1 MKKTIAL
8 LLLVSTIATFAQ
20 TPKADLVT
28 VNTVRP
34 KKGQKMAFE
43 AAYKQHIAKF
53 HGASDKTN
61 VYEIMS
67 GPNAGF
73 YHIAGPAGTYADLDK
88 ERPDAAVHNLDLDK
102 TFFPLL
108 DETINGTYQMVDSC
122 GIRPNSGAESAVV
135 TVRHLKQDLNI
146 QDYRKELARA
156 SKIRS
161 AQKSAF
167 WESFS
172 STYYEQLWDGSD
184 QVTVTVRGLKDGF
197 KSLANGFYPADA
209 PGGPSFRDEYV
220 KLYGHE
226 AWDNRVKV
234 LDQAV
239 DKTEQYIMRW
249 RKDLSSK

>member
-8 LLLVSTIATFAQ
+8 LLLVSTIAVAQ
-20 TPKADLVT
+20 TPKADLST

-53 HGASDKTN
+53 HAANDKTN

-73 YHIAGPAGTYADLDK
+73 YHIVGPAGTYADLDK
-88 ERPDAAVHNLDLDK
+88 ERTDAAAHSLDLDK

-108 DETINGTYQMVDSC
+108 DETINGTYQMIDSC
-122 GIRPNSGAESAVV
+122 GIRPLSSAEASTV
-135 TVRHLKQDLNI
+135 TVRHLKEGLNM
-146 QDYRKELARA
+146 QDYRRELARA
-156 SKIRS
+156 SKIRL

-184 QVTVTVRGLKDGF
+184 QVTVTVRSLKDGF

-220 KLYGHE
+220 KKYGHT
-226 AWDNRVKV
+226 AWDDRVKI
-234 LDQAV
+234 LDAAV